1 MIQWIVDKLAPIDA
15 SKYVTPLPSLPEDL
29 RVKES
34 QKMNVQEAPKTHIT
48 SVLIDPEHDVFEF
61 ALNNVNLR
69 AELTS
74 DEKKALLSNSKTKD
88 FDKARR
94 LKPYIHK
101 SRSEV
106 VALFK
111 GEKGY
116 SDGSIGPYLAI
127 LRKQSVQNCAVGAS
141 TQ

>member
-1 MIQWIVDKLAPIDA
+1 MIRWIIEKLAPIDA
-15 SKYVTPLPSLPEDL
+15 SKYVTPLPSLPENS

-34 QKMNVQEAPKTHIT
+34 RKTHVQEAPKTHIT

-69 AELTS
+69 AELTA

-111 GEKGY
+111 GERGY
-116 SDGSIGPYLAI
+116 SDGSIGPYLAT
-127 LRKQSVQNCAVGAS
+127 LRKHAVQTCAEDANV
-141 TQ
+141 Q